1 MEWMAGAARGLVL
14 LAAVEGEAAASPLN
28 VNWTTFAAQVVN
40 VLVVMLVL
48 SRLVF
53 KPLGEV
59 LARRESEVSEAVDG
73 ARRARE
79 EAERLRD
86 EMRQELEQTRRRA
99 QEELQRA
106 LEAAEQE
113 RLKRVR
119 QAEEEAR
126 RTLEQARAEIRMER
140 DLALAAIREEAA
152 NLAVAA
158 AGKLLRRSITDSDHV
173 RLARE
178 FIEQVGDRR

>member
-1 MEWMAGAARGLVL
+1 MDWMAGVSEHLVA
-14 LAAVEGEAAASPLN
+14 LAAAGGEAAATPLQIN
-28 VNWTTFAAQVVN
+28 LTTFAAQVVN
-40 VLVVMLVL
+40 VLVVMLL
-48 SRLVF
+48 LTRLLF

-59 LARRESEVSEAVDG
+59 LAKREAEVSEAIEG
-73 ARRARE
+73 ARRSRE

-113 RLKRVR
+113 RQRRLK

-126 RTLEQARAEIRMER
+126 RSLEQARAEIRMER
-140 DLALAAIREEAA
+140 DQALAAIREEAA
-152 NLAVAA
+152 ILAVAA
-158 AGKLLRRSITDSDHV
+158 AERLLRRNIDEADG
-173 RLARE
+173 RRIARE
-178 FIEQVGDRR
+178 FIEQVGERR